1 MSVMGMLL
9 ENLNK
14 FCYLLNIFYKCWKIV
29 IVSTKNKIICKEIKE
44 VLPQFA
50 FANSYS

>member
-1 MSVMGMLL
+1 MSVMGMSF

-29 IVSTKNKIICKEIKE
+29 IVSTKNEIICKKIK